1 MPLMP
6 LEYYNG
12 DAIQRVEDISRC
24 IKSHPSASIRDLVA
38 QAELNNLL
46 RRHRSTALGDI
57 YTIPIGGSRYLRYT
71 YEDPYPCKEEELCDV
86 EDLL

>member
-1 MPLMP
+1 MP

-12 DAIQRVEDISRC
+12 DAIHRIEDISRC
-24 IKSHPSASIRDLVA
+24 IRSHPSASIRDLVT
-38 QAELNNLL
+38 QAEVNGLL
-46 RRHRSTALGDI
+46 RYCRSTKLGDI
-57 YTIPIGGSRYLRYT
+57 YTMPIGKSRYLRYT